1 MGSHIRTSYTSN
13 MFSLKL
19 VICVCIFFV
28 IGMEAAPKPKPK
40 AKPKPQPKAEPKPY
54 PPIGYP
60 PYFGGHNLPDA
71 NPGPWNWN
79 GFPPTRGANPWQLY
93 WNGSPNLN
101 RGNDRLCPIFKVYKG
116 VWINNGILDKGDKFI
131 YACNRSKKKAPD
143 GTKGCVLNDML
154 SLPGKWQWGECK
166 EGKCVKC
173 KSKRH

>member
-71 NPGPWNWN
+71 NPGPGNWN

-93 WNGSPNLN
+93 WNGSPYPN
-101 RGNDRLCPIFKVYKG
+101 RGFDYG
-116 VWINNGILDKGDKFI
+116 V
-131 YACNRSKKKAPD
+131 KAKDCKHHRD
-143 GTKGCVLNDML
+143 GTPCNNLCRTFSCTARGGAKCCNEKCENGDFW
-154 SLPGKWQWGECK
+154 KYTECY
-166 EGKCVKC
+166 
-173 KSKRH
+173 

>member
-1 MGSHIRTSYTSN
+1 MGRTSYTSN
-13 MFSLKL
+13 MLSLRL
-19 VICVCIFFV
+19 VLCVGIFFV

-71 NPGPWNWN
+71 NPGPRNWN

-101 RGNDRLCPIFKVYKG
+101 REWKNGK
-116 VWINNGILDKGDKFI
+116 WIPANGLLDMGDKFLSG
-131 YACNRSKKKAPD
+131 CNKVDNRGKP
-143 GTKGCVLNDML
+143 VLVHLD
-154 SLPGKWQWGECK
+154 WK
-166 EGKCVKC
+166 EKCD
-173 KSKRH
+173 KRQE